1 MQLRCHSLMGTEV
14 ISSLDYCIPF
24 LDMAPQSPARRV
36 AIVGGG
42 IAGIACSWE
51 LRKQDCTVDIYESE
65 SRLGGHANSVPFKG
79 AGGSVDVDTGFIA
92 MDEVTYPQFNA
103 FLKELGVNTIPTDM
117 SFAVSTG
124 DGIFEWSSNSIISF
138 ICNLSRLLSP
148 WFWRLMFDVVRF
160 YLFAQDILFEEA
172 TAEPSGKGANT
183 LDDDPSANPLETIGD
198 YLRRKRY
205 SDQFRTYFLIP
216 MVAAPWCID
225 PEDFEHNFPAKPLIR
240 FIEVSL
246 TFVDR
251 SCQTFDYVVL
261 AVHANQALELLG
273 NDATDLERK
282 LLSSFKTSKNEKNSI
297 AHCIQHLPRRSSA
310 RAAWNCFLESSNQ
323 TTKKSGLAQLLPD
336 ERGSRKKISITF
348 DMNKL
353 QAIPLPGEPGSPGRV
368 LVSMN
373 PIHIPYSFQ
382 SSHVY
387 HHPLISSESILMA
400 RNLHLINGV
409 RNIGFAGAWM
419 GFGFH
424 EDGFTAGV
432 HAARIFMDGSDKAPP
447 LDLTADTM
455 GYRVTRPGFAQTG
468 LRMGIVLVQ
477 QLLDLKQR
485 MTVGLGRLTAYAKR

>member
-1 MQLRCHSLMGTEV
+1 MV
-14 ISSLDYCIPF
+14 
-24 LDMAPQSPARRV
+24 PQSPARRV

-79 AGGSVDVDTGFIA
+79 TGGSIDVDTGFIA

-124 DGIFEWSSNSIISF
+124 NGIFEWSSNSILSF

-148 WFWRLMFDVVRF
+148 WFWRLMFDIVRF

-172 TAEPSGKGANT
+172 TAEPSDKGANT
-183 LDDDPSANPLETIGD
+183 LDDDPRANPLETIGD

-225 PEDFEHNFPAKPLIR
+225 PADFERNFPAKLLIQ
-240 FIEVSL
+240 FIYAYDKASMAFVSKRIKDVTRVGREVSL

-261 AVHANQALELLG
+261 AVHANQALQLIG
-273 NDATDLERK
+273 NDATDLENK
-282 LLSSFKTSKNEKNSI
+282 LLSSFKTCKN
-297 AHCIQHLPRRSSA
+297 HLPRRPSA
-310 RAAWNCFLESSNQ
+310 RAAWNCFLESSKE
-323 TTKKSGLAQLLPD
+323 TTKKSGRVQHLPD
-336 ERGSRKKISITF
+336 ERGSKKKISITF

-353 QAIPLPGEPGSPGRV
+353 QAIPFPGERGSPGRV

-373 PIHIPYSFQ
+373 PIRIPHSLQ

-387 HHPLISSESILMA
+387 YHPLISSESILMA

-424 EDGFTAGV
+424 EDGFKAGV
-432 HAARIFMDGSDKAPP
+432 HAARAFMDGWDKTPP

-455 GYRVTRPGFAQTG
+455 GYRETRLGFAKMG
-468 LRMGIVLVQ
+468 LRMGIAVIQ

-485 MTVGLGRLTAYAKR
+485 MVVGRFTAYANIQLRSMVQSL